1 MNKCYILIPCFNEE
15 ENIKALLQE
24 IKTISQD
31 YRIVVINDCSQDNTI
46 QKASE
51 VENITIL
58 NLPINLGVGGAVQAG
73 LRFALEKHADF
84 AVKIDGDGQH
94 DPNYIQ
100 EVLEPL
106 LNNEADIIIGSR
118 FLATNDGYKSTF
130 SRRLGIKILQK
141 LYSALTGERITDPT
155 SGLRAYNKKAL
166 EFMAENY
173 PSFDYPEPEEAI
185 LAVKNGLRLKEIPV
199 TMRERKNGM
208 SSISPLG
215 SIYYMIKVIISMIF
229 IRLR

>member
-1 MNKCYILIPCFNEE
+1 MNKCYIIIPCFNEE

-46 QKASE
+46 ERASE
-51 VENITIL
+51 IENITLL

-94 DPNYIQ
+94 DPSYIQ
-100 EVLEPL
+100 KVLEPL

-141 LYSALTGERITDPT
+141 LYSALTGEKITDPT

-199 TMRERKNGM
+199 IMRERKNGR

>member
-46 QKASE
+46 ERASE
-51 VENITIL
+51 IENITLL

-94 DPNYIQ
+94 DPSYIQ
-100 EVLEPL
+100 KVLEPL

-141 LYSALTGERITDPT
+141 LYSALTGEKITDPT

-199 TMRERKNGM
+199 TMRERKNGR

>member
-46 QKASE
+46 ERASE
-51 VENITIL
+51 IENITLL

-94 DPNYIQ
+94 DPSYIQ
-100 EVLEPL
+100 KVLEPL

-141 LYSALTGERITDPT
+141 LYSALTGEKITDPT

-199 TMRERKNGM
+199 IMRERKNGR

>member
-199 TMRERKNGM
+199 TMRERKNGR

>member
-46 QKASE
+46 ERASE
-51 VENITIL
+51 IENITLL

-94 DPNYIQ
+94 DPSYIQ
-100 EVLEPL
+100 KVLEPL

-141 LYSALTGERITDPT
+141 LYSALTGEKITDPT

-185 LAVKNGLRLKEIPV
+185 LAVKNRLRLKEIPV
-199 TMRERKNGM
+199 IMRERKNGR